1 MEISLRWLC
10 RKPAMF
16 KKTTGEVNRSFL
28 ETCVQEVKIENGAAE
43 KTSAFK
49 LSCHRNILKQRSNM
63 QQHHLTSSHV
73 VP

>member
-1 MEISLRWLC
+1 MEISLRWPC

-16 KKTTGEVNRSFL
+16 KKRTGEVNRSFL
-28 ETCVQEVKIENGAAE
+28 ETCVQEVKTENGATE
-43 KTSAFK
+43 ETSAFK
-49 LSCHRNILKQRSNM
+49 LSCHRYILKQRSNK